1 MSLETSIDALT
12 KAIEANTAAL
22 KSGGGA
28 SSGGGGSTY
37 TPKHDKSKM
46 QAALSEVKEKLGTPA
61 AKAMIKDVGGKDK
74 MADITDPATIDRVYE
89 AATKALAEAADGG
102 M

>member
-22 KSGGGA
+22 KAGGGA
-28 SSGGGGSTY
+28 PSSSASAGY
-37 TPKHDKSKM
+37 TAKHDKSKM

-61 AKAMIKDVGGKDK
+61 AKALIKDVGGKDK
-74 MADITDPATIDRVYE
+74 MADITDPSTIDKVYE
-89 AATKALAEAADGG
+89 AATKALAEASSGD

>member
-28 SSGGGGSTY
+28 SY
-37 TPKHDKSKM
+37 TAKHDKSKM

-74 MADITDPATIDRVYE
+74 MADITDPATIDKVYE